1 MKLFIVLGNQLFSP
15 RYLNEFKDHIIF
27 MAEDYGLCTFE
38 KHHKFKILLFLSS
51 MRSYRDDLKSKNLCI
66 SKSYS
71 LLVEKKVSLV
81 SSKFYQKLFVF
92 LISFSTI
99 LIFPESPK
107 ELENICASYNSRK
120 ICNVW

>member
-1 MKLFIVLGNQLFSP
+1 MKTALEP
-15 RYLNEFKDHIIF
+15 
-27 MAEDYGLCTFE
+27 
-38 KHHKFKILLFLSS
+38 
-51 MRSYRDDLKSKNLCI
+51 DLKSKTFCI
-66 SKSYS
+66 SKSYPL

-81 SSKFYQKLFVF
+81 NFKFYQKLFVF

-107 ELENICASYNSRK
+107 ELENICESYNSRK

>member
-1 MKLFIVLGNQLFSP
+1 MNAAFEPDLKP
-15 RYLNEFKDHIIF
+15 KT
-27 MAEDYGLCTFE
+27 LCT
-38 KHHKFKILLFLSS
+38 
-51 MRSYRDDLKSKNLCI
+51 

-71 LLVEKKVSLV
+71 RLAEKEVSLV

-107 ELENICASYNSRK
+107 EVENLCESYNSRK